1 MAMRVT
7 VNAFSLTSGALSC
20 DIFLRPVLT
29 AMCSALELLKAQL
42 QGGCTGDQAQAGGII
57 STALGVPT
65 ARGNADM
72 AGAAA
77 ADGSGLTG
85 TLTQDM
91 FRLAAACG
99 GQLGAGGLSTASG
112 LPAGLMP
119 GSALNT
125 GLEGRRTAAAYAPSP
140 AVGQLPP
147 HCHAQVGGVQPA
159 GGSAAGAAGGF
170 GAEAGAKAG
179 ASGQAT
185 APRQGSLAGEGGVG
199 GLAAGGVMPMHGGW
213 SPAPSLRPAAV
224 AVGTAPRTSH
234 SAYSG

>member
-1 MAMRVT
+1 
-7 VNAFSLTSGALSC
+7 
-20 DIFLRPVLT
+20 
-29 AMCSALELLKAQL
+29 MCSALELLKARL
-42 QGGCTGDQAQAGGII
+42 QEGCTGDQAQAGRI
-57 STALGVPT
+57 STALGAPT
-65 ARGNADM
+65 VRGNADM

-91 FRLAAACG
+91 FRLAAACA
-99 GQLGAGGLSTASG
+99 GQLGAGGLGTASG
-112 LPAGLMP
+112 LPSGLMP

-147 HCHAQVGGVQPA
+147 HRHAHVGVQPA
-159 GGSAAGAAGGF
+159 GFSAAGALGGF

-179 ASGQAT
+179 TSGQAT
-185 APRQGSLAGEGGVG
+185 APRQGSLAGEGGAG
-199 GLAAGGVMPMHGGW
+199 GLAAGGVMPVHGGW
-213 SPAPSLRPAAV
+213 SPAPSLRPATT

>member
-1 MAMRVT
+1 M
-7 VNAFSLTSGALSC
+7 F
-20 DIFLRPVLT
+20 
-29 AMCSALELLKAQL
+29 CSVLELLKAQL
-42 QGGCTGDQAQAGGII
+42 QEGWTGNPAQAGGI

-65 ARGNADM
+65 ARANADS

-85 TLTQDM
+85 TLTQDV
-91 FRLAAACG
+91 FRLAAACA
-99 GQLGAGGLSTASG
+99 GQLGAGGLGTASG
-112 LPAGLMP
+112 LHLGLMP
-119 GSALNT
+119 GSAINT
-125 GLEGRRTAAAYAPSP
+125 DLEGRKTAAVYAPSP

-147 HCHAQVGGVQPA
+147 HHHGQVGGVQPA

-170 GAEAGAKAG
+170 GAEAGLKAG
-179 ASGQAT
+179 TSCQAT

-199 GLAAGGVMPMHGGW
+199 GLEAGSVMPLHGGW
-213 SPAPSLRPAAV
+213 SPAPSLRPAAT